1 MKLIKARITN
11 YRCVDDTGEFTLKQ
25 TTCLVGKNESGKTTV
40 LRALEKVNP
49 LGQSNATYDKT
60 NDYPRRFLTDYA
72 ERHPQG
78 EARVVW
84 TVWKLEKA
92 DIDALNAEFGP
103 DCLESD
109 EVEVAKSYGS
119 KATQWTVPIKRGS
132 IIEYLAKSVGIA
144 GEDLKLVKPHLRD
157 ESAFVAFFKAIEGEK
172 PATYAALQKKLA
184 GYRDGSVHLK
194 AIDILG
200 DFWPEF
206 LYVSSYDRMPGKVS
220 VPDLVNKKAQQR
232 VSDDEEIFLDFL
244 AYAGT
249 SVEEFQ
255 NPQQFE
261 ALRARVEAA
270 SIKISRQIFEYWSQ
284 NKTLKVQLSI
294 DQGRPGDPAPYNSGD
309 VIHARIFNALHEM
322 SVPFDERSAGF
333 TWFFSFLV
341 KFSQVK
347 KHHGNL
353 IILLDE
359 PGLNLHA
366 KAQSDLLRYIREKL
380 EPHHQV
386 ILTTHSP
393 FMVPANDLSSVRT
406 VEDVVIRKSEDELD
420 ILGTKIGDQVLSTD
434 KDTLF
439 PLQNALG
446 YELTQSLFIGPNTLL
461 VEGPSDILYLQIMSN
476 ALVAAKR
483 SGLSPK
489 WTLCPVGGVDK
500 VASFVALFGANK
512 LNIVVLTDYAS
523 GQKKK
528 VEDLKKS
535 RLIRDGGRVLLA
547 TDFVDQPEADIEDL
561 LGRAAY
567 LRLVDAA
574 CGIPKSKSVEKALGA
589 DASRRV
595 VKDVE
600 DHFKVK
606 PDLGD
611 EFNHFLPAQWLLMH
625 PEWVEANKADLTT
638 AMDRFEA
645 LFEKMNTFL
654 SP

>member
-1 MKLIKARITN
+1 MKFIKARITN
-11 YRCVDDTGEFTLKQ
+11 YRCVDDTGEFTLHQ

-40 LRALEKVNP
+40 LRALEKLNP
-49 LGQSNATYDKT
+49 LGQPNATYDKT
-60 NDYPRRFLTDYA
+60 NEYPRRFLTDYA
-72 ERHPQG
+72 ERHPKG
-78 EARVVW
+78 EALVAW
-84 TVWKLEKA
+84 TVWKLDKA
-92 DIDALNAEFGP
+92 DIDALTAEFGP
-103 DCLESD
+103 DCLESE
-109 EVEVAKSYGS
+109 EVVVTKSYGS
-119 KATQWTVPIKRGS
+119 DSTTWAVPVKRGS
-132 IIEYLAKSVGIA
+132 IIGYLAKSVGITGA
-144 GEDLKLVKPHLRD
+144 EFESVKPHM
-157 ESAFVAFFKAIEGEK
+157 ENEKAFIAFFNALEGEK
-172 PATYAALQKKLA
+172 PATYVALQKKLA
-184 GYRDGSVHLK
+184 GYREGSVSRK
-194 AIDILG
+194 AIDILEK
-200 DFWPEF
+200 FWPEF

-220 VPDLVNKKAQQR
+220 VQDLANKKAQKR
-232 VSDDEEIFLDFL
+232 VNGDEEIFLDFL

-249 SVEEFQ
+249 SIEEFQ

-261 ALRARVEAA
+261 SLRAKVEAA

-294 DQGRPGDPAPYNSGD
+294 DQGRPGDPAPYNTGD
-309 VIHARIFNALHEM
+309 IIHARIFNQLHEM

-393 FMVPANDLSSVRT
+393 FMVPANDLASVRT
-406 VEDVVIRKSEDELD
+406 VEDVVIRKANDELE

-446 YELTQSLFIGPNTLL
+446 YELTQSLFIGQNTLV
-461 VEGPSDILYLQIMSN
+461 VEGPSDILYLQVMSN
-476 ALVAAKR
+476 ALAASKR
-483 SGLSPK
+483 SGLSQK

-500 VASFVALFGANK
+500 VASFVALFGGNK
-512 LNIVVLTDYAS
+512 LNIAVLTDYAS

-535 RLIRDGGRVLLA
+535 QLIRDGSRVLLA
-547 TDFVDQPEADIEDL
+547 TDFVNQPEADTEDL
-561 LGRAAY
+561 FGRSVY

-574 CGIPKSKSVEKALGA
+574 CGIPKTKSVEKALGA
-589 DASRRV
+589 NANTRV
-595 VKDVE
+595 VKDVG

-611 EFNHFLPAQWLLMH
+611 EFNHFVPAQWLLMH
-625 PEWVEANKADLTT
+625 PEWMEANKADLAV
-638 AMDRFEA
+638 AMDRFEE
-645 LFEKMNTFL
+645 LFKKLNTFL
-654 SP
+654 V